1 MIGCLIFGS
10 LAAMGLAR
18 AFHHRRMMCGGWGGC
33 GAWHRR
39 MHGWHG
45 RPGWY
50 GGGDPGGGWSSF
62 DHDEAGGFR
71 EPFADDGFGGF
82 EGRFDGGFGGMHA
95 GKRFFLRRLLAHVRA
110 TPAQERVITG
120 AFEEF
125 RDELKKVAGGEGRR
139 SRKEIIDAL
148 RRESFDGVVLGEQF
162 ARHDTVLEASR
173 KAFVGLIAKVHDALD
188 PEQRGRLADL
198 LERGPRLGWWGRGWS
213 GGAGW

>member
-18 AFHHRRMMCGGWGGC
+18 AFHHRRMMYGWGGC
-33 GAWHRR
+33 GGWHRR

-45 RPGWY
+45 HPHGWY
-50 GGGDPGGGWSSF
+50 GGMDPRGGWSTF
-62 DHDEAGGFR
+62 DHEEMGGAEA
-71 EPFADDGFGGF
+71 PFAEQGFGGF
-82 EGRFDGGFGGMHA
+82 GGDFGGRMHG
-95 GKRFFLRRLLAHVRA
+95 GKRFFLRRLLEHIRA
-110 TPAQERVITG
+110 TPAQERVLGG

-148 RRESFDGVVLGEQF
+148 RRETFDGVVLGEQF
-162 ARHDTVLEASR
+162 ARHDSILESSR
-173 KAFVGLIAKVHDALD
+173 KAFVGLVAKVHDALE